1 MLMARLPSWLAHTL
15 LFFLVIYAGW
25 AGGQWT
31 WRLLWSEP
39 AVAGPQS
46 VAPESATG
54 GYRGSL
60 ANMTLFGVP
69 DRGNQPRVSEV
80 ARQTARETSLRLTLH
95 GVTLSTDERLSGA
108 IVARDG
114 SDAAYYKVDDVLPG
128 QAKLLAVEPGRILL
142 QRNGEVESLS
152 FEDDGLQLGVA
163 SAASPSASAA
173 SMPGDSAAFLDMARS
188 QLEEDPEAALAGIG
202 LRDAGDNVAGY
213 VYDGSNPML
222 SQMNLQPGDRIIAIN
237 GHQLGEMSRDREL
250 MEQWTTAGT
259 LQVEIARGGTTF
271 SFSVPVPD

>member
-1 MLMARLPSWLAHTL
+1 MIARLPVWLAHSL
-15 LFFLVIYAGW
+15 LLVLVVHLGW
-25 AGGQWT
+25 VAGQWS

-39 AVAGPQS
+39 AVAGPQP
-46 VAPESATG
+46 VSAAASG
-54 GYRGSL
+54 GGMRGSL
-60 ANMTLFGVP
+60 ANLELFGVP
-69 DRGNQPRVSEV
+69 ERGSQARVSEI
-80 ARQTARETSLRLTLH
+80 ARQTARETSLQLTLH

-114 SDAAYYKVDDVLPG
+114 SNAAYYKVDDVLPG
-128 QAKLLAVEPGRILL
+128 EAKLLAVEPGRILL

-152 FEDDGLQLGVA
+152 FEDDGLQLGRASSASPVA
-163 SAASPSASAA
+163 SSAPAPA
-173 SMPGDSAAFLDMARS
+173 DSAAFLEMARN

-202 LRDAGDNVAGY
+202 LRDAGDDVAGY

-222 SQMNLQPGDRIIAIN
+222 SQMNLRPGDRIIAIN
-237 GHQLGEMSRDREL
+237 GHQLGEMNRDREL
-250 MEQWTTAGT
+250 MQDWARAGN